1 MQQSV
6 LTSPLGDFGCLVW
19 VWEAMQNLCLSTSF
33 FFPFTIKSVLVA
45 QSCPTL
51 WDSTDS
57 SPQASLS
64 VDFSRQE
71 YWSGLLFLS
80 PGDLSNPEIESISHI
95 SQADSLPL
103 SHQGG
108 SFCKNVPCKIFHK
121 TRPSLRKLF
130 ILFLRYFLV
139 GWILEFSRPS
149 FGFNIVCLN
158 LIPFPHC

>member
-1 MQQSV
+1 MPLCFV
-6 LTSPLGDFGCLVW
+6 LFS
-19 VWEAMQNLCLSTSF
+19 
-33 FFPFTIKSVLVA
+33 FTIKSVLVA

-51 WDSTDS
+51 CDSMDIAHRLPMS
-57 SPQASLS
+57 M
-64 VDFSRQE
+64 DFSRQE

-80 PGDLSNPEIESISHI
+80 PGDLSNPGIDSSSHT

-108 SFCKNVPCKIFHK
+108 SFCKKVPCKILHR

-130 ILFLRYFLV
+130 ILFLGYFLV
-139 GWILEFSRPS
+139 EWILEFSRPS

-158 LIPFPHC
+158 LIPFLHC